1 MFDEVHPVAPRL
13 CRVSPSFANFFFFCQ
28 PPSLDVRFLCALPSC
43 CNEFS
48 GRGGGGGGGGGARRA
63 SDGARKAAIWVM
75 VRLLCRLA
83 KGENRGNECD
93 LPSAAKK
100 KIDSLSHISHR
111 NAVNPVKPDDIL
123 NGNVKNNSVKTY
135 KIPQNTSVRDQ
146 TPLKLLLQSSITSV
160 DTLSHCKVNEYT
172 FKARLT

>member
-13 CRVSPSFANFFFFCQ
+13 CRVSPSFANFFSFASHRVWMSAFCARYRVVV
-28 PPSLDVRFLCALPSC
+28 PSF
-43 CNEFS
+43 
-48 GRGGGGGGGGGARRA
+48 RGEVGGGARRA

>member
-48 GRGGGGGGGGGARRA
+48 GRGGGGGSPSVRRRSKGGHLSNGSIVVSPGERREQ
-63 SDGARKAAIWVM
+63 RKRMRSAE
-75 VRLLCRLA
+75 R
-83 KGENRGNECD
+83 GE
-93 LPSAAKK
+93 K